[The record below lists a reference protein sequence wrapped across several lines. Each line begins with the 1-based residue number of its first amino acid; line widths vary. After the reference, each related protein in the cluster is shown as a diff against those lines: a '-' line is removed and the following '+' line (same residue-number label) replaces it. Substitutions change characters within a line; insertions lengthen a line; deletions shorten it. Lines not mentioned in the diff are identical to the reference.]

1 MLNDALLQTGQQQ
14 DSKASAVLLPRL
26 TVAPL
31 AVYSAP
37 PATPTAQ
44 PVVRRRGVDLNT
56 DLKFVRTIFPSART
70 GPAII
75 AVSTDAWSLGVRPGM
90 PLAEARSMAQPV
102 SSRRKN
108 IPASG
113 RRSQQ
118 TEVEFHE
125 WSPAED
131 RKQLLETAE
140 LIRRFAPIIGMDEMP
155 VPDSLLLDITGCAP
169 LFGGESALA
178 QRLLRDLQ
186 QVGWR
191 CRIGIADTVAAA
203 WAFTHSDGHG
213 LLYERKPRKQ
223 NRLPD
228 AAVENSPVLIIPPGQ
243 EQEYLGILPLEAAR
257 IPPDDAGVLHQLGI
271 RNLRQLLN
279 LPREDLP
286 ARLSVDANVRIQQLT
301 GVTQETITAVPET
314 HPVMAEWRSEFPA
327 ENRHELQQVFE
338 HLVGQICAEL
348 QRRKVGC
355 VRLTCQLSGMTK
367 ATLVVEV
374 VKPSQSE
381 ELLLEISNLRLE
393 AMPLSESIA
402 RVVIQATT
410 APLPVSRQRDLFSDT
425 RHIVPQEEL
434 ATLVNRLHGR
444 LGTQAVRVLQRQA
457 DPRPEFCYRQSHL
470 QNSVD
475 TGNLPQSLDDQ
486 LHQLVT
492 PHQTS
497 NDNTSR
503 PGLHRPVRLLV
514 SPFLLPQSTSGSLLR
529 EGFVWQGRRYQ
540 ITTVVGPERLQT
552 SWWSNAPVQRDYYRI
567 LTDTGSLFWIFRD
580 LVSGN
585 WYLHGIFD

>member
-1 MLNDALLQTGQQQ
+1 M
-14 DSKASAVLLPRL
+14 
-26 TVAPL
+26 PL
-31 AVYSAP
+31 AVYSVP
-37 PATPTAQ
+37 PATQAAQ
-44 PVVRRRGVDLNT
+44 PVGRRRGVDLNT

-75 AVSTDAWSLGVRPGM
+75 AVSTDAWALGVRPGM

-102 SSRRKN
+102 SSFRKN
-108 IPASG
+108 IPASA
-113 RRSQQ
+113 RRPQQ
-118 TEVEFHE
+118 IEVGFHE
-125 WSPAED
+125 WNPGED
-131 RKQLLETAE
+131 RKQLLEAAE
-140 LIRRFAPIIGMDEMP
+140 LIRQFAPIIGMDEMP
-155 VPDSLLLDITGCAP
+155 VPDSLLLDITGCAS

-178 QRLLRDLQ
+178 QQLLRNLQ
-186 QVGWR
+186 LAGWR
-191 CRIGIADTVAAA
+191 CRISIADTVAAV

-228 AAVENSPVLIIPPGQ
+228 AAVENSPSVIIPPGQ
-243 EQEYLGILPLEAAR
+243 EQEYLGILPLAAAR
-257 IPPDDAGVLHQLGI
+257 IQPDDSGVLHQLGI
-271 RNLRQLLN
+271 RTLRQLLN

-286 ARLSVDANVRIQQLT
+286 ARLSVDANVRVQQLT
-301 GVTQETITAVPET
+301 RVTAETITAVPET

-348 QRRKVGC
+348 RRRKVGC
-355 VRLTCQLSGMTK
+355 VQLTCQLSGMAK

-381 ELLLEISNLRLE
+381 KLLLEVLNLRLE
-393 AMPLSESIA
+393 AVSLSESIA
-402 RVVIQATT
+402 CVVIQATT
-410 APLPVSRQRDLFSDT
+410 TPLPVSRQRDLFSDT
-425 RHIVPQEEL
+425 QHIVPQEEL

-444 LGTQAVRVLQRQA
+444 LGTQAVRILQRQA

-470 QNSVD
+470 QNSVG
-475 TGNLPQSLDDQ
+475 TGNLPQSLDDR
-486 LHQLVT
+486 LYQLVT
-492 PHQTS
+492 PQQTS
-497 NDNTSR
+497 DENGLR
-503 PGLHRPVRLLV
+503 PGLHHPVRLFA

-529 EGFVWQGRRYQ
+529 EGFIWQCTRYQ
-540 ITTVVGPERLQT
+540 IMIVVGPERLQT

-567 LTDTGSLFWIFRD
+567 LTETGSLFWIFRD